1 MRFPVRTIAAVLLFA
16 AVVLADSAQACVP
29 WRPKIYFQPGSVRPL
44 DAQGST
50 LEGIASTMERMPTA
64 NLVLISHT
72 EVELDER
79 RSEELAESRADIMA
93 EELTRRGVS
102 PRRISIRPEGSAGD
116 RDTLDVAMSNY
127 VWFVLT
133 DSAGTPLTCSGT

>member
-1 MRFPVRTIAAVLLFA
+1 MRTIAAVLLLA
-16 AVVLADSAQACVP
+16 TVVLPDSAQACVP
-29 WRPKIYFQPGSVRPL
+29 WRPKIYFQPGTIRPL
-44 DAQGST
+44 DAQVST

-72 EVELDER
+72 EVQLDER
-79 RSEELAESRADIMA
+79 RSKELAQSRANIMA

-102 PRRISIRPEGSAGD
+102 PRRISTRPEGSAGD

-133 DSAGTPLTCSGT
+133 DNTGTPLTCSGT

>member
-1 MRFPVRTIAAVLLFA
+1 MRTIVAVLLFA
-16 AVVLADSAQACVP
+16 AVVLADSAQACVA
-29 WRPKIYFQPGSVRPL
+29 WRPKIYFQPGTVRPL

-50 LEGIASTMERMPTA
+50 LEGVASTMARMPTA
-64 NLVLISHT
+64 NLVLISRT
-72 EVELDER
+72 EVHLDQR
-79 RSEELAESRADIMA
+79 RSMELAESRAGIMA
-93 EELTRRGVS
+93 DELTRRGIS
-102 PRRISIRPEGSAGD
+102 PHRIRIRPEGSAGD